1 MPQIG
6 NNENPIFLRGSNKK
20 RGKQLGLT
28 GKFYSSDSLKNYKDN
43 YDSIFKDKGSQSNDV
58 HDG

>member
-6 NNENPIFLRGSNKK
+6 SNKEPVFLRGANKK

-28 GKFYSSDSLKNYKDN
+28 GKFYSSESLKNYQDN
-43 YDSIFKDKGSQSNDV
+43 YDRIFKKQRESSK
-58 HDG
+58 

>member
-6 NNENPIFLRGSNKK
+6 SNKNPVFLRGADKK

-28 GKFYSSDSLKNYKDN
+28 GKFYSSDSLKNYQDN
-43 YDSIFKDKGSQSNDV
+43 YDSIFKKQQELV
-58 HDG
+58 K

>member
-6 NNENPIFLRGSNKK
+6 SNKNPVFLRGADKK

-28 GKFYSSDSLKNYKDN
+28 GKFYSSDSLKNDQDN
-43 YDSIFKDKGSQSNDV
+43 YDSIFKKQREAV
-58 HDG
+58 K

>member
-1 MPQIG
+1 MPQLG
-6 NNENPIFLRGSNKK
+6 SNEKPVFIRGANKK

-28 GKFYSSDSLKNYKDN
+28 GKFYNSESLKNYQNN
-43 YDSIFKDKGSQSNDV
+43 YDRIFRNNGSQVNDV

>member
-6 NNENPIFLRGSNKK
+6 SNKNPVFLRGADKK

-28 GKFYSSDSLKNYKDN
+28 GKFYSSDSLKNYQDN
-43 YDSIFKDKGSQSNDV
+43 YDSIFKNNGSQSNDV
-58 HDG
+58 HDK